1 MSALQQAKA
10 AVQEGIA
17 LVKDRQKVIK
27 LADRSELG
35 WAVVNEYGEKTMF
48 LMWRDGAPEVKLPKE
63 SAIQNIWPKGCDLLR

>member
-10 AVQEGIA
+10 AVQEDIA
-17 LVKDRQKVIK
+17 LVKHHQKVIK

-35 WAVVNEYGEKTMF
+35 WAVVNEYREETMF

-63 SAIQNIWPKGCDLLR
+63 SAIQNIWP